1 MSTVRE
7 RTPTECFC
15 SMTAI
20 FGLKGASQTWNTART
35 SSSHGFSVLPKVMP
49 MSRAFRLGIFI
60 VATLLIFAAGVF
72 WIGKKQFLF
81 HRTYRLQAE
90 FQNVAGL
97 NGGAEVR
104 VGGIH
109 EGTVRQIQ
117 LPMRPNE
124 KIRVLMDLEGRTRN
138 VIKKDSI
145 ANIRSEGLVGDKFVE
160 ISFGSE
166 QSPKVNDGDTI
177 QGQPPL
183 QISDLLNKT
192 NQVLDTTQGAVANV
206 NDTAK
211 NLSSITTKID
221 QGQGTIGALINN
233 RKIYQNVNAGATAFQ
248 ENMEALKHNFF
259 LRGFF
264 KERGYESAVDLKKN
278 EIAQLPDKPVAKKF
292 TYEAKRVFD
301 KPSTAKLKNERAMND
316 AGEFLQ
322 NNRFGVAVI
331 AAYTDMKGDS
341 QTDHLLT
348 EARAMVVRE
357 YLVRNFKLQ
366 DTKIKTIGLG
376 KSDKVPESGSV
387 EVLIYPEGTTTAQMS
402 NPTPSNR

>member
-1 MSTVRE
+1 
-7 RTPTECFC
+7 
-15 SMTAI
+15 
-20 FGLKGASQTWNTART
+20 
-35 SSSHGFSVLPKVMP
+35 
-49 MSRAFRLGIFI
+49 MSRAFRLGVFI
-60 VATLLIFAAGVF
+60 AATLLILAAGVF
-72 WIGKKQFLF
+72 WIGNKQFLF
-81 HRTYRLQAE
+81 RSTYRLQAE

-117 LPMRPNE
+117 LPTRPNE
-124 KIRVLMDLEGRTRN
+124 SVRVVMDMAGPTRS
-138 VIKKDSI
+138 VIKNDSV
-145 ANIRSEGLVGDKFVE
+145 ATIRSEGLVGDKFVE

-166 QSPKVNDGDTI
+166 QAPKVTDGDTI
-177 QGQPPL
+177 RGEPPL

-192 NQVLDTTQGAVANV
+192 NEVLNSTKGAVQNV
-206 NDTAK
+206 NQTAD
-211 NLSSITTKID
+211 NLKSITAKID

-233 RKIYQNVNAGATAFQ
+233 KKIYQNVNAGATAFQ

-348 EARAMVVRE
+348 EARAMVVRD
-357 YLVRNFKLQ
+357 YLVKNFKLD
-366 DTKIKTIGLG
+366 DTRIKTIGLG

-387 EVLIYPEGTTTAQMS
+387 EVLIYPEGTTTAQVPATS
-402 NPTPSNR
+402 PPNQ

>member
-1 MSTVRE
+1 
-7 RTPTECFC
+7 
-15 SMTAI
+15 MT
-20 FGLKGASQTWNTART
+20 K
-35 SSSHGFSVLPKVMP
+35 
-49 MSRAFRLGIFI
+49 AFRLGAFI
-60 VATLLIFAAGVF
+60 VLALLIFAAGVF
-72 WIGKKQFLF
+72 WIGNKQFLF
-81 HRTYRLQAE
+81 RSTYRLSAE

-177 QGQPPL
+177 QGQAPL

-264 KERGYESAVDLKKN
+264 KDGDM
-278 EIAQLPDKPVAKKF
+278 
-292 TYEAKRVFD
+292 RV
-301 KPSTAKLKNERAMND
+301 
-316 AGEFLQ
+316 Q
-322 NNRFGVAVI
+322 
-331 AAYTDMKGDS
+331 
-341 QTDHLLT
+341 
-348 EARAMVVRE
+348 
-357 YLVRNFKLQ
+357 
-366 DTKIKTIGLG
+366 
-376 KSDKVPESGSV
+376 
-387 EVLIYPEGTTTAQMS
+387 
-402 NPTPSNR
+402 PT

>member
-1 MSTVRE
+1 
-7 RTPTECFC
+7 
-15 SMTAI
+15 
-20 FGLKGASQTWNTART
+20 
-35 SSSHGFSVLPKVMP
+35 
-49 MSRAFRLGIFI
+49 MSRAFRLGVFI
-60 VATLLIFAAGVF
+60 AATLLILAAGVF
-72 WIGKKQFLF
+72 WIGNKQFLF
-81 HRTYRLQAE
+81 RSTYRLQAE

-117 LPMRPNE
+117 LPTRPNE
-124 KIRVLMDLEGRTRN
+124 SVRVVMDMAGPTRS
-138 VIKKDSI
+138 VIKNDSV
-145 ANIRSEGLVGDKFVE
+145 ATIRSEGLVGDKFVE

-166 QSPKVNDGDTI
+166 QAPKVTDGDTI
-177 QGQPPL
+177 RGEPPL

-192 NQVLDTTQGAVANV
+192 NEVLNSTKGALQNV
-206 NDTAK
+206 NQTAD
-211 NLSSITTKID
+211 NLKSITAKID

-233 RKIYQNVNAGATAFQ
+233 KKIYQNVNAGATAFQ

-348 EARAMVVRE
+348 EARAMVVRD
-357 YLVRNFKLQ
+357 YLVKNFKLD
-366 DTKIKTIGLG
+366 DTRIKTIGLG

>member
-1 MSTVRE
+1 
-7 RTPTECFC
+7 
-15 SMTAI
+15 MT
-20 FGLKGASQTWNTART
+20 K
-35 SSSHGFSVLPKVMP
+35 
-49 MSRAFRLGIFI
+49 AFRLGAFI
-60 VATLLIFAAGVF
+60 VLALLIFAAGVF
-72 WIGKKQFLF
+72 WIGNKQFLF
-81 HRTYRLQAE
+81 RSTYRLSAE

-177 QGQPPL
+177 QGQAPL

-264 KERGYESAVDLKKN
+264 KERGYESAADLKKN
-278 EIAQLPDKPVAKKF
+278 EILHLPDKPVAKQF
-292 TYEAKRVFD
+292 SYEAKKIFD
-301 KPSTAKLKNERAMND
+301 KPDTAKLKDAKTLNEVGNY
-316 AGEFLQ
+316 LQ
-322 NNRFGVAVI
+322 NNPFGLAVI
-331 AAYTDMKGDS
+331 AAYSDMKGD
-341 QTDHLLT
+341 TERDRLLT
-348 EARAMVVRE
+348 EARSMIARD
-357 YLVRNFKLQ
+357 YLVKNFKLE
-366 DTKIKTIGLG
+366 DTRVKTIGMG
-376 KSDKVPESGSV
+376 KSNKVSDGGSV
-387 EVLIYPEGTTTAQMS
+387 EVLIYPEGTSAAQNS
-402 NPTPSNR
+402 AEPLSQ